1 MKPYTWWTVAFF
13 SKWRFPPLRK
23 RCICFCV
30 FFPFCKCDIRTTNVL
45 YKKCNQY
52 PLCPYLQVSD
62 LFPQE
67 WKSSVCCSLPS
78 FSWPV
83 LRFLHKMNW
92 QMSKVNQNQPFFKI
106 VLLSLFHHS
115 TFIVSTMFNTKKQQL
130 TTTIYPKKSAFTNF
144 LLFCINVKIFSHSY
158 FDFLLFLIYF

>member
-13 SKWRFPPLRK
+13 SKWRFPPLRT

-144 LLFCINVKIFSHSY
+144 LLFCINGKIFSHSY
-158 FDFLLFLIYF
+158 FDFLLFFIYF